1 MATTMPVI
9 VNLCDCSSNLSIY
22 RPCVPE
28 GGSNCIQTLK
38 CQINKFPH
46 VDISFGC
53 TSFDDV
59 AIERRIQ
66 NQSRMPSSQFRSAL
80 QDVTVA
86 QGILSFKGTPRQF
99 TSMSS
104 RVWGNPNYL
113 RNQSDRSTPSRSG
126 AFINPSHR
134 NPAFGLNV
142 GSQQLNIS
150 GYVNVPTRGNSTRST
165 ITGNRPGAMT
175 PGGQGVD
182 VKHGSYDRYLA
193 KKKGTILTKP
203 SQTVTQSHPFPLLG
217 YRRGF
222 NDKGHPQHVYD
233 SATINNMSYK
243 FSPVSLNPTCKGNEW
258 CLWGSLGDLILSDI
272 PFRTGPGPAWSYSLA
287 FRKPGTTLISGV
299 DAWQNSIGT
308 LLIGLDSIE
317 QQNKVDNIVNTW
329 QPIIIIVGNPLV
341 SEPSNG
347 FKWIIIAPPLPP
359 TGESWAK
366 KITTGG
372 ATPIKYYLYSL
383 PDGPSP
389 PAISSP
395 TALNTVAT
403 STDNVLS
410 PGDKLWIYKFNLA
423 VDL

>member
-9 VNLCDCSSNLSIY
+9 ANLCDCSSNLPLY
-22 RPCVPE
+22 KPCTPQS
-28 GGSNCIQTLK
+28 GSNCIQTLK
-38 CQINKFPH
+38 CQINKFPYQ
-46 VDISFGC
+46 DISFGC

-80 QDVTVA
+80 EDVTVA
-86 QGILSFKGTPRQF
+86 QGILSFKGTPQQF

-113 RNQSDRSTPSRSG
+113 RNQSARSG
-126 AFINPSHR
+126 AFITPTHR
-134 NPAFGLNV
+134 KPAFGLNV

-272 PFRTGPGPAWSYSLA
+272 PFRAVPGPTWSYSLA
-287 FRKPGTTLISGV
+287 FRQLDNTISGV

-308 LLIGLDSIE
+308 LLIGLETIT
-317 QQNKVDNIVNTW
+317 QQNKVDNLINTW
-329 QPIIIIVGNPLV
+329 QPIIIITGNPLV

-359 TGESWAK
+359 TGESWARA
-366 KITTGG
+366 IGTPPP
-372 ATPIKYYLYSL
+372 ATPIKYYLYSS
-383 PDGPSP
+383 PPPSP
-389 PAISSP
+389 VPPGIANIG
-395 TALNTVAT
+395 TTGLNTVAT
-403 STDNVLS
+403 STENVLS
-410 PGDKLWIYKFNLA
+410 PGEKLWIYKFNLA

>member
-134 NPAFGLNV
+134 NPAFGINV

-272 PFRTGPGPAWSYSLA
+272 PFRTGPVGFASYSLA
-287 FRKPGTTLISGV
+287 FRKPGTMSISGV
-299 DAWQNSIGT
+299 DAWQNPIGT
-308 LLIGLDSIE
+308 LLIGLNTIE

-359 TGESWAK
+359 TGESWYK

-389 PAISSP
+389 PPASSP
-395 TALNTVAT
+395 TALNIVAT
-403 STDNVLS
+403 STDNILS